1 MTMKNLLL
9 KGALALG
16 VSSLPMLSPATD
28 LDLYTNVNSSVAT
41 DLPNV
46 LFIIDNTANW
56 NQAFTNEMAALA
68 NTLHNLP
75 ENKFNVGIMLAT
87 ESGGGNGGEKS
98 GGYIRAAIRT
108 MNSTNKA
115 KYEALVNS
123 FDKLADKGNSGA
135 SGVSMAE
142 AYAYFAGQAPYSG
155 NQKVKADYTGNTS
168 GTASSTGVYA
178 LPGNALASFGA
189 TAYRS
194 PVGLGSC
201 AKNYVIYISN
211 GPNQQSSNL
220 DSVANSLLSA
230 AAGGS
235 TAGAAAIAQI
245 PLTPSGSQSNPIDEW
260 TRFMKASPYQITTY
274 SIDVDPGTNGQGP
287 GWTALLKSMSGE
299 SNYKA
304 VSSNG
309 SAAITGAV
317 NDILSKIQSVNSVFA
332 AVSLPAS
339 ANVQGAYLNQLY
351 VGVFRPDPDAKPR
364 WLGNLKQFQ
373 LGSASTLVDADTN
386 EAINDQ
392 TGFIAECAR
401 SFWTPSKANPDSYW
415 ANDMKGKCIPPGTD
429 ANLYARSNTPD
440 GNIVEKGG
448 AAYVERAK
456 QPANRNV
463 KTCSTSDCTALAAF
477 SSSTVSTSALGAA
490 DSTERDALIN
500 WAIGS
505 NIDAELAKTTT
516 EMRPSSHGDVI
527 HSNPLAL
534 SYGTDVVVF
543 YGSNDGML
551 HAINGNKTASTGS
564 YGPGEELWAFMPTEF
579 YSSVKRLRDNSTLVS
594 LTPPVGGS
602 ATGAAKPF
610 GMDGP
615 ITAYKTSSA
624 AWIFAGMRRGGR
636 ALYAF
641 DVTTPSSPSLKW
653 KIGCSSS
660 ADTSCTTGTTGMGQT
675 WSSPLVVRASGY
687 GNGASPLLLMGGGY
701 DGCEDADQNTCTSA
715 SKGNKIYAIDADTGA
730 ILATLN
736 TDRGVVGDIKV
747 VPGPRG
753 YAKYAY
759 ATDLGGNVYRINIDT
774 LAPSS
779 WTIVKIASLGC
790 PTAAL
795 CPVNRK
801 FMFGPSIVV
810 EGQDVYSL
818 YVGTGDREKPLGP
831 AYFPNTAAV
840 NDYFFK
846 IKDKPND
853 ATWLAAEAVS
863 NCPGKSL
870 ICLAS
875 LTSAGSTAGHC
886 GINTGTATSSTDS
899 KGWLLSLRATEK
911 VVTPAA
917 TRFGITTFSTHMPAV
932 SVPGSCASNLGT
944 THVYNLS
951 VTNAAPAAGSTCN
964 DVVAGGGLPPPP
976 EKLDVCMNDA
986 CTIKESICLGCTTAS
1001 PIQVKKIG
1009 NPGNALKANAK
1020 RRVYWYL
1027 QK

>member
-1 MTMKNLLL
+1 MKNVLL
-9 KGALALG
+9 KGAMAAG
-16 VSSLPMLSPATD
+16 VLSLPMLSPATD
-28 LDLYTNVNSSVAT
+28 LDLYTNAGSTVAT

-56 NQAFTNEMAALA
+56 NQAFSNEMAALA

-75 ENKFNVGIMLAT
+75 ESKFNVGIMLAT
-87 ESGGGNGGEKS
+87 ESGGGNGGQS

-115 KYEALVNS
+115 KYETLVNS

-155 NQKVKADYTGNTS
+155 NQKVKADYTGNAN

-211 GPNQQSSNL
+211 GPNQQSSSL
-220 DSVANSLLSA
+220 DSVANNLLSA
-230 AAGGS
+230 AAGGGA
-235 TAGAAAIAQI
+235 AGAAAIAQI
-245 PLTPSGSQSNPIDEW
+245 ALSPSGSQSNPIDEW
-260 TRFMKASPYQITTY
+260 TRFMKNSPYQITTY
-274 SIDVDPGTNGQGP
+274 TIDVDPPSNGQGP
-287 GWTALLKSMSGE
+287 GWTALLKSMSGV
-299 SNYKA
+299 SNYTA
-304 VSSNG
+304 VSSTNG
-309 SAAITGAV
+309 SASIADAINNA
-317 NDILSKIQSVNSVFA
+317 LSKIQSVNSVFA

-351 VGVFRPDPDAKPR
+351 VGMFRPDPDAKPR
-364 WLGNLKQFQ
+364 WLGNLKQYQ
-373 LGSASTLVDADTN
+373 LGSASTLVDADST

-415 ANDMKGKCIPPGTD
+415 ANDMKGKCIPPGSD
-429 ANLYARSNTPD
+429 PNLYARSNTPD
-440 GNIVEKGG
+440 GNIVEKGA

-456 QPANRNV
+456 QPVGRNV
-463 KTCSTSDCTALAAF
+463 KTCATSACSSLANF
-477 SSSTVSTSALGAA
+477 SSSTVGTSALGAA
-490 DSTERDALIN
+490 DSTERDALIK

-505 NIDAELAKTTT
+505 NIDGELQKTTT
-516 EMRPSSHGDVI
+516 EMRPSLHGDVV

-534 SYGTDVVVF
+534 NYGTDVVVF

-551 HAINGNKTASTGS
+551 HAINGNKTASTGT
-564 YGPGEELWAFMPTEF
+564 YAPGEEMWAFMPPEF
-579 YSSVKRLRDNSTLVS
+579 YSSVKRLRDNSTQVS
-594 LTPPVGGS
+594 MTPPVGGS
-602 ATGAAKPF
+602 ATGTAKPF

-615 ITAYKTSSA
+615 ITAYKRGPAT
-624 AWIFAGMRRGGR
+624 WIFAGMRRGGR

-641 DVTTPSSPSLKW
+641 DVSTPSRPSIKW

-660 ADTSCTTGTTGMGQT
+660 ADTSCTAGTTGIGQT
-675 WSSPLVVRASGY
+675 WSAALVVRASGY
-687 GNGASPLLLMGGGY
+687 AQGASPLLLMGGGY
-701 DGCEDADQNTCTSA
+701 DECEDPDQNTCTSA

-747 VPGPRG
+747 VPGPSG

-779 WTIVKIASLGC
+779 WTIAKIASLGC
-790 PTAAL
+790 ATAAQ
-795 CPVNRK
+795 CAVNRK

-810 EGQDVYSL
+810 EADGVYSL

-831 AYFPNTAAV
+831 AYFPSTAAV
-840 NDYFFK
+840 KDYFFK

-853 ATWLAAEAVS
+853 ANWLAAEAVS
-863 NCPGKSL
+863 NCPGMSL

-875 LTSAGSTAGHC
+875 LTSAGTTAGKC
-886 GINTGTATSSTDS
+886 GANSGTSANGTDS
-899 KGWLLSLRATEK
+899 KGWLLSLRPTEK

-932 SVPGSCASNLGT
+932 PMAGSCVSNLGT

-964 DVVAGGGLPPPP
+964 DVVVGGGLPPPP

-986 CTIKESICLGCTTAS
+986 CTIKKSICLGCTTMSSIQSKENGAS
-1001 PIQVKKIG
+1001 GK
-1009 NPGNALKANAK
+1009 ALKANAK